1 MATDNGKRVDESG
14 NGGGQDD
21 MRDAQAERV
30 WQRLRAGLH
39 TVVVREA
46 GSLIPCESPSVRLI
60 VIDCGMHPQPL
71 GALSE
76 AQRRLAELLGAS
88 SSQSALS
95 FVPGFD
101 EAADRVLSGLRRRLI
116 GELVEQ
122 TPLLQVSQALEKL
135 SQKSLQ
141 TGQRWALAFTRVERA
156 DADSLHLLS
165 LLFARAMPVPLL
177 LCFSSEPSPGAAQE
191 LLATARRS
199 GGEDCVIR
207 YAESSSPARVIQL
220 PSLSAQ
226 VMLVLRGLAIAG
238 AGCEVTVLSE
248 LLLLPEAVV
257 LACLQEASDVGVAIA
272 DDGDGHF
279 ELHPELARQITAKTL
294 PSVARAYHRRL
305 ASLLSDRQQAPI
317 VSAATGI
324 PASLGS
330 SSLEPSARSF
340 ASELAAPDSSASLT
354 TPESAVSSGSAET
367 ITLLNVPVDAAQE
380 VAAAEVAASA
390 DIEQAA
396 SAVESA
402 PVPSAP
408 AASEEAKADSA
419 PSLSDVVAPS
429 EPASV
434 VARPARGPSLSTSA
448 EPASDL
454 GIGLHWPYPAAKT
467 SGAPAPVVTP
477 AAPTASTAAV
487 TESATPSTASATASA
502 AGVDPARVPR
512 LGRAARHLIEAGELD
527 RGIERYLLAV
537 EQALRV
543 GALREA
549 MALVERATR
558 LLSELPD
565 SDKRRLLRV
574 RALCARGRIRWL
586 GEGPDA
592 RFTLS
597 GAKESFEQARALLSA
612 SDPAELRAQVASQL
626 AAVLVEIGDLPSLEA
641 ALRELSDTSR
651 SLLDSGDGVVAAR
664 LLNDQAAVYV
674 RIGDPVRAAHL
685 LEESRRFFTS
695 GRFGSDD
702 ERAALELAET
712 EHLLARLPLHVAS
725 RPGREKDA
733 VALGRSHA
741 QEAAATYK
749 RLGMRRELSHV
760 LETLGRLETLGG
772 RHEAAIAQLSL
783 AAQIERE
790 LHDVLGLARTTAAM
804 ADVLL
809 AAGQLGGALALLHES
824 LALNVEKG
832 SPIGLAFVR
841 RSVERIA
848 DRLTNAQAP
857 NGLLQERRAAAQI
870 LEQIAMAEQQLG
882 RVRLPAEF

>member
-1 MATDNGKRVDESG
+1 MTTENAKRADESG
-14 NGGGQDD
+14 SEG
-21 MRDAQAERV
+21 RDLRDEQLETL

-39 TVVVREA
+39 TVVLCDA
-46 GSLIPCESPSVRLI
+46 GSLCPSESSAVRPI

-71 GALSE
+71 GAFSE
-76 AQRRLAELLGAS
+76 AQRRLAALLGS
-88 SSQSALS
+88 STTQSPLS
-95 FVPGFD
+95 FVPGLD

-116 GELVEQ
+116 GELAEQ

-135 SQKSLQ
+135 SQRSLQ
-141 TGQRWALAFTRVERA
+141 TGQRWALVFNRVERA

-165 LLFARAMPVPLL
+165 LLFARAMPVPLV
-177 LCFSSEPSPGAAQE
+177 LCFSSEPPTGAAQE
-191 LLATARRS
+191 LLSTARRI
-199 GGEDCVIR
+199 GGEECVIR
-207 YAESSSPARVIQL
+207 RSETPSSERLPQLPQL

-238 AGCEVTVLSE
+238 AGCEVVVLSE

-257 LACLQEASDVGVAIA
+257 LACLQEAADAGVAIA
-272 DDGDGHF
+272 DDGEGHF
-279 ELHPELARQITAKTL
+279 ELLPELAKQILAKTL

-305 ASLLSDRQQAPI
+305 ASLLSDRQPPSLSVAASVPTALAQAD
-317 VSAATGI
+317 
-324 PASLGS
+324 
-330 SSLEPSARSF
+330 LEPSARSLS
-340 ASELAAPDSSASLT
+340 SELAVSDGEAGPETAGSAI
-354 TPESAVSSGSAET
+354 SSGSSET
-367 ITLLNVPVDAAQE
+367 VTLPSLSVDAAQE
-380 VAAAEVAASA
+380 LAASEAVAASA
-390 DIEQAA
+390 DSATPSDAA
-396 SAVESA
+396 SSGAAQAGKPEAAANPES
-402 PVPSAP
+402 VS
-408 AASEEAKADSA
+408 
-419 PSLSDVVAPS
+419 SLSDVVAPS
-429 EPASV
+429 D
-434 VARPARGPSLSTSA
+434 G
-448 EPASDL
+448 L
-454 GIGLHWPYPAAKT
+454 GDGLRWPYGGAGTSTAPTATAFASRSASPTNTASETEAARAQVAGSMPT
-467 SGAPAPVVTP
+467 TTEVTAQAGAPATK
-477 AAPTASTAAV
+477 AV
-487 TESATPSTASATASA
+487 DAQTSGEPHGRT
-502 AGVDPARVPR
+502 PR
-512 LGRAARHLIEAGELD
+512 LGRAARHLVEAGELD
-527 RGIERYLLAV
+527 RGIDRYLLAV

-549 MALVERATR
+549 MALVERAAR

-565 SDKRRLLRV
+565 SDKRRLLRI

-592 RFTLS
+592 RFTLA
-597 GAKESFEQARALLSA
+597 GAKESFEQARALLTP

-641 ALRELSDTSR
+641 ALRELSETSR
-651 SLLDSGDGVVAAR
+651 ALLESGDAMIAAR

-685 LEESRRFFTS
+685 LEESRRFFSS

-749 RLGMRRELSHV
+749 RLGMRRELAHV

-772 RHEAAIAQLSL
+772 RHDAALAQLSL

-809 AAGQLGGALALLHES
+809 AAGQLGGALTLLHES

-848 DRLTNAQAP
+848 DRLSRAQAS
-857 NGLLQERRAAAQI
+857 GVLLDERRAVGQL
-870 LEQIAMAEQQLG
+870 LEQLAMAEQQLG

>member
-1 MATDNGKRVDESG
+1 MATDNAKRVDESG
-14 NGGGQDD
+14 QGGD
-21 MRDAQAERV
+21 MREEQAERV
-30 WQRLRAGLH
+30 WQRLRSGLH
-39 TVVVREA
+39 TVVLSDA
-46 GSLIPCESPSVRLI
+46 GSLSLIQCESSAVRLI

-71 GALSE
+71 GALAE
-76 AQRRLAELLGAS
+76 AQRRLAELLGTS

-122 TPLLQVSQALEKL
+122 TPLFQVSQALEKL
-135 SQKSLQ
+135 SQKSIQ

-199 GGEDCVIR
+199 GGEECVIR
-207 YAESSSPARVIQL
+207 YSESSPARVIQL

-257 LACLQEASDVGVAIA
+257 LACLQEASDAGVAIA

-279 ELHPELARQITAKTL
+279 ELLPDLASQIIAKTL
-294 PSVARAYHRRL
+294 PSVARSYHRRL
-305 ASLLSDRQQAPI
+305 ASLLSDRQPPPL
-317 VSAATGI
+317 VSAATSV
-324 PASLGS
+324 PASFGP
-330 SSLEPSARSF
+330 SSLQPSARSLS
-340 ASELAAPDSSASLT
+340 SELAVPDSSASLT
-354 TPESAVSSGSAET
+354 TPDSAVSSGSAET
-367 ITLLNVPVDAAQE
+367 ITLLNVPVDAAQQSE
-380 VAAAEVAASA
+380 QSDAAASA
-390 DIEQAA
+390 DTEQVA
-396 SAVESA
+396 SASERASVDLI
-402 PVPSAP
+402 P
-408 AASEEAKADSA
+408 AVTEEAKLDAA

-429 EPASV
+429 ESSSAVAEPA
-434 VARPARGPSLSTSA
+434 PGPSLSTSA
-448 EPASDL
+448 EPASEL
-454 GIGLHWPYPAAKT
+454 GIGLHWPYPAAK
-467 SGAPAPVVTP
+467 SAAPAATQSVPSVP
-477 AAPTASTAAV
+477 AAAA
-487 TESATPSTASATASA
+487 TESATPSTASAA
-502 AGVDPARVPR
+502 AIGAAPTTGLDSPRAPR

-592 RFTLS
+592 RFTLA
-597 GAKESFEQARALLSA
+597 GAKESLEQARALLSA
-612 SDPAELRAQVASQL
+612 SDPAELRAQVSSQL

-749 RLGMRRELSHV
+749 RLGMRRELAHV

-790 LHDVLGLARTTAAM
+790 LHDVLGLARTTAGM
-804 ADVLL
+804 ADVLM
-809 AAGQLGGALALLHES
+809 AAGQLGGALALLLES

-848 DRLTNAQAP
+848 ERLTTELAP
-857 NGLLQERRAAAQI
+857 NGLLQERRAVAQL

>member
-1 MATDNGKRVDESG
+1 MTTENAKRADESG
-14 NGGGQDD
+14 SEG
-21 MRDAQAERV
+21 RDLRDEQMETL

-39 TVVVREA
+39 TVVLCDA
-46 GSLIPCESPSVRLI
+46 GSLCPSESSAVRPI

-71 GALSE
+71 GAFSE
-76 AQRRLAELLGAS
+76 AQRRLAALLGS
-88 SSQSALS
+88 STTQSPLS
-95 FVPGFD
+95 FVPGLD

-116 GELVEQ
+116 GELAEQ

-135 SQKSLQ
+135 SQRSLQ
-141 TGQRWALAFTRVERA
+141 TGQRWALVFNRVERA

-165 LLFARAMPVPLL
+165 LLFARAMPVPLV
-177 LCFSSEPSPGAAQE
+177 LCFSSEPPTGAAQE
-191 LLATARRS
+191 LLSTARRI
-199 GGEDCVIR
+199 GGEECVIR
-207 YAESSSPARVIQL
+207 RSETPSSERLPQLPQL

-238 AGCEVTVLSE
+238 AGCEVVVLSE

-257 LACLQEASDVGVAIA
+257 LACLQEAADAGVAIA
-272 DDGDGHF
+272 DDGEGHF
-279 ELHPELARQITAKTL
+279 ELLPELAKQILAKTL

-305 ASLLSDRQQAPI
+305 ASLLSDRQPPSLSVAASVPTALAQAD
-317 VSAATGI
+317 
-324 PASLGS
+324 
-330 SSLEPSARSF
+330 LEPSARSLS
-340 ASELAAPDSSASLT
+340 SELAVSDGEAGPETAGSAI
-354 TPESAVSSGSAET
+354 SSGSSET
-367 ITLLNVPVDAAQE
+367 VTLPSLSVDAAQE
-380 VAAAEVAASA
+380 LAASEAVAASA
-390 DIEQAA
+390 DSATPSDAA
-396 SAVESA
+396 SSGAAQAGEPEAAANPES
-402 PVPSAP
+402 VS
-408 AASEEAKADSA
+408 
-419 PSLSDVVAPS
+419 SLSDVVAPS
-429 EPASV
+429 D
-434 VARPARGPSLSTSA
+434 G
-448 EPASDL
+448 L
-454 GIGLHWPYPAAKT
+454 GDGLRWPYGGAGTSTAPTDTAFASRSASPTNTASETEAARAQVAGSMPMT
-467 SGAPAPVVTP
+467 TEVTAQAGAPATK
-477 AAPTASTAAV
+477 AV
-487 TESATPSTASATASA
+487 DAQTSGEPHGRT
-502 AGVDPARVPR
+502 PR
-512 LGRAARHLIEAGELD
+512 LGRAARHLVEAGELD
-527 RGIERYLLAV
+527 RGIDRYLLAV

-549 MALVERATR
+549 MALVERAAR

-592 RFTLS
+592 RFTLA
-597 GAKESFEQARALLSA
+597 GAKESFEQARALLTP

-641 ALRELSDTSR
+641 ALRELSETSR
-651 SLLDSGDGVVAAR
+651 ALLESGDAMIAAR

-685 LEESRRFFTS
+685 LEESRRFFSS

-749 RLGMRRELSHV
+749 RLGMRRELAHV
-760 LETLGRLETLGG
+760 LDTLGRLETLGG
-772 RHEAAIAQLSL
+772 RHDAALAQLSL

-809 AAGQLGGALALLHES
+809 AAGQLGGALTLLHES

-848 DRLTNAQAP
+848 DRLSRAQAS
-857 NGLLQERRAAAQI
+857 GVLLDERRAVGQL
-870 LEQIAMAEQQLG
+870 LEQLAMAEQQLG

>member
-1 MATDNGKRVDESG
+1 MSTENAMRADESG
-14 NGGGQDD
+14 HAGQDL
-21 MRDAQAERV
+21 RDAETERL

-39 TVVVREA
+39 SVVLCDA
-46 GSLIPCESPSVRLI
+46 GSLSQAGPSTVRLI
-60 VIDCGMHPQPL
+60 VIDCGMHSQPL
-71 GALSE
+71 GAFSE
-76 AQRRLAELLGAS
+76 AQRRLAELLGS
-88 SSQSALS
+88 STTQSPLS

-116 GELVEQ
+116 GEMVEQ
-122 TPLLQVSQALEKL
+122 TPLLQLSQALEKL
-135 SQKSLQ
+135 SQKSLP
-141 TGQRWALAFTRVERA
+141 TGQRWALVLNRVERA

-165 LLFARAMPVPLL
+165 LLFARALPVPLL
-177 LCFSSEPSPGAAQE
+177 LCFSSEPPPGAAQE
-191 LLATARRS
+191 LLATARRLF
-199 GGEDCVIR
+199 GEECVIR
-207 YAESSSPARVIQL
+207 RSESLPNRLLQL

-238 AGCEVTVLSE
+238 AGCEVVVLSE
-248 LLLLPEAVV
+248 LLLLPEPVV
-257 LACLQEASDVGVAIA
+257 LACLQEAADAGVAIT
-272 DDGDGHF
+272 DDGEGHF
-279 ELHPELARQITAKTL
+279 ELLPELAHQIVAKTL

-305 ASLLSDRQQAPI
+305 ASLLSDRQPPSL
-317 VSAATGI
+317 SAAASAPTARH
-324 PASLGS
+324 PAD
-330 SSLEPSARSF
+330 LEPSARSLS
-340 ASELAAPDSSASLT
+340 SELATPDGAASPAT
-354 TPESAVSSGSAET
+354 ADASDSTDSAET
-367 ITLLNVPVDAAQE
+367 VTLQAADAE
-380 VAAAEVAASA
+380 DDPTPSGAAETAAEQSA
-390 DIEQAA
+390 
-396 SAVESA
+396 
-402 PVPSAP
+402 
-408 AASEEAKADSA
+408 
-419 PSLSDVVAPS
+419 LSDVVAPS
-429 EPASV
+429 A
-434 VARPARGPSLSTSA
+434 
-448 EPASDL
+448 
-454 GIGLHWPYPAAKT
+454 GLHWPY
-467 SGAPAPVVTP
+467 GG
-477 AAPTASTAAV
+477 AV
-487 TESATPSTASATASA
+487 TSAEPMAASVPASPGPGPSPGPSPAQANTVSATETATTQGAGTTSAAIPATAQPGSA
-502 AGVDPARVPR
+502 EQSRGPR
-512 LGRAARHLIEAGELD
+512 LGRAARHLVEAGELD

-549 MALVERATR
+549 MALVERAAR
-558 LLSELPD
+558 LLAELPD
-565 SDKRRLLRV
+565 SDKRRLLRI

-592 RFTLS
+592 RFTLA
-597 GAKESFEQARALLSA
+597 GAKESFEQARALLTPA
-612 SDPAELRAQVASQL
+612 DPADLRAQVASQL

-641 ALRELSDTSR
+641 ALRELSETSR
-651 SLLDSGDGVVAAR
+651 ALLESGDAVIAAR

-760 LETLGRLETLGG
+760 LETIGRLETLGG
-772 RHEAAIAQLSL
+772 RHEAALAQLSL

-804 ADVLL
+804 ADVLM
-809 AAGQLGGALALLHES
+809 AAGQLGGALALLQES

-848 DRLTNAQAP
+848 DRLTRSP
-857 NGLLQERRAAAQI
+857 VPGSLLDERRAVGQL
-870 LEQIAMAEQQLG
+870 LEQLEMTEQQLG

>member
-1 MATDNGKRVDESG
+1 MSTENAKRADESG
-14 NGGGQDD
+14 SEG
-21 MRDAQAERV
+21 RDLRDEQLETL

-39 TVVVREA
+39 TVVLCDA
-46 GSLIPCESPSVRLI
+46 GSLCPSESSAVRPI

-71 GALSE
+71 GAFSE
-76 AQRRLAELLGAS
+76 AQRRLAALLGS
-88 SSQSALS
+88 STTQSPLS
-95 FVPGFD
+95 FVPGLD

-116 GELVEQ
+116 GELAEQ

-135 SQKSLQ
+135 SQRSLQ
-141 TGQRWALAFTRVERA
+141 TGQRWALVFNRVERA

-165 LLFARAMPVPLL
+165 LLFARAMPVPLV
-177 LCFSSEPSPGAAQE
+177 LCFSSEPPTGAAQE
-191 LLATARRS
+191 LLSTARRI
-199 GGEDCVIR
+199 GGEECVIR
-207 YAESSSPARVIQL
+207 RSETPSSERLPQLPQL

-238 AGCEVTVLSE
+238 AGCEVVVLSE

-257 LACLQEASDVGVAIA
+257 LACLQEAADAGVAIA
-272 DDGDGHF
+272 DDGEGHF
-279 ELHPELARQITAKTL
+279 ELLPELAKQILAKTL

-305 ASLLSDRQQAPI
+305 ASLLSDRQPPSLSVAASVPTALAQAD
-317 VSAATGI
+317 
-324 PASLGS
+324 
-330 SSLEPSARSF
+330 LEPSARSLS
-340 ASELAAPDSSASLT
+340 SELAVSDGEAGPETAGSAI
-354 TPESAVSSGSAET
+354 SSGSSET
-367 ITLLNVPVDAAQE
+367 VTLPSLSVDAAQE
-380 VAAAEVAASA
+380 LAASEAVAASA
-390 DIEQAA
+390 DSATPSDAA
-396 SAVESA
+396 SSGAAQAGEPEAAANPES
-402 PVPSAP
+402 VS
-408 AASEEAKADSA
+408 
-419 PSLSDVVAPS
+419 SLSDVVAPS
-429 EPASV
+429 D
-434 VARPARGPSLSTSA
+434 G
-448 EPASDL
+448 L
-454 GIGLHWPYPAAKT
+454 GDGLRWPYGGAGTSTAPTDTAFASRSASPTNTASETEAARAQVAGSMPMT
-467 SGAPAPVVTP
+467 TEVTAQAGAPATK
-477 AAPTASTAAV
+477 AV
-487 TESATPSTASATASA
+487 DAQTSGEPHGRT
-502 AGVDPARVPR
+502 PR
-512 LGRAARHLIEAGELD
+512 LGRAARHLVEAGELD
-527 RGIERYLLAV
+527 RGIDRYLLAV

-549 MALVERATR
+549 MALVERAAR

-592 RFTLS
+592 RFTLA
-597 GAKESFEQARALLSA
+597 GAKESFEQARALLTP

-641 ALRELSDTSR
+641 ALRELSETSR
-651 SLLDSGDGVVAAR
+651 ALLESGDAMIAAR

-685 LEESRRFFTS
+685 LEESRRFFSS

-749 RLGMRRELSHV
+749 RLGMRRELAHV
-760 LETLGRLETLGG
+760 LDTLGRLETLGG
-772 RHEAAIAQLSL
+772 RHDAALAQLSL

-809 AAGQLGGALALLHES
+809 AAGQLGGALTLLHES

-848 DRLTNAQAP
+848 DRLSRAQAS
-857 NGLLQERRAAAQI
+857 GVLLDERRAVGQL
-870 LEQIAMAEQQLG
+870 LEQLAMAEQQLG

>member
-1 MATDNGKRVDESG
+1 MTTENAKRADESG
-14 NGGGQDD
+14 SEG
-21 MRDAQAERV
+21 RDLRDEQLETL

-39 TVVVREA
+39 TVVLCDA
-46 GSLIPCESPSVRLI
+46 GSLCPSESSAVRPI

-71 GALSE
+71 GAFSE
-76 AQRRLAELLGAS
+76 AQRRLAALLGS
-88 SSQSALS
+88 STTQSPLS
-95 FVPGFD
+95 FVPGLD

-116 GELVEQ
+116 GELAEQ

-135 SQKSLQ
+135 SQRSLQ
-141 TGQRWALAFTRVERA
+141 TGQRWALVFNRVERA

-165 LLFARAMPVPLL
+165 LLFARAMPVPLV
-177 LCFSSEPSPGAAQE
+177 LCFSSEPPTGAAQE
-191 LLATARRS
+191 LLSTARRI
-199 GGEDCVIR
+199 GGEECVIR
-207 YAESSSPARVIQL
+207 RSETPSSERLPQLPQL

-238 AGCEVTVLSE
+238 AGCEVVVLSE

-257 LACLQEASDVGVAIA
+257 LACLQEAADAGVAIA
-272 DDGDGHF
+272 DDGEGHF
-279 ELHPELARQITAKTL
+279 ELLPELAKQILAKTL

-305 ASLLSDRQQAPI
+305 ASLLSDRQPPSLSVAASVPTALAQAD
-317 VSAATGI
+317 
-324 PASLGS
+324 
-330 SSLEPSARSF
+330 LEPSARSLS
-340 ASELAAPDSSASLT
+340 SELAVSDGEAGPETAGSAI
-354 TPESAVSSGSAET
+354 SSGSSET
-367 ITLLNVPVDAAQE
+367 VTLPSLSVDAAQE
-380 VAAAEVAASA
+380 LAASEAVAASA
-390 DIEQAA
+390 DSATPSDAA
-396 SAVESA
+396 SSGAAQAGEPEAAANPES
-402 PVPSAP
+402 VS
-408 AASEEAKADSA
+408 
-419 PSLSDVVAPS
+419 SLSDVVAPS
-429 EPASV
+429 D
-434 VARPARGPSLSTSA
+434 G
-448 EPASDL
+448 L
-454 GIGLHWPYPAAKT
+454 GDGLHWPYGGAGTSTAPTATAFASRSASPTNTASETEAARAQVAGSMPTTTEVTAQAGAPATTDVNAKT
-467 SGAPAPVVTP
+467 SGELRHRT
-477 AAPTASTAAV
+477 
-487 TESATPSTASATASA
+487 
-502 AGVDPARVPR
+502 PR
-512 LGRAARHLIEAGELD
+512 LGRAARHLVEAGELD
-527 RGIERYLLAV
+527 RGIDRYLLAV

-549 MALVERATR
+549 MALVERAAR

-592 RFTLS
+592 RFTLA
-597 GAKESFEQARALLSA
+597 GAKESFEQARALLTP

-641 ALRELSDTSR
+641 ALRELSETSR
-651 SLLDSGDGVVAAR
+651 ALLESGDAMIAAR

-685 LEESRRFFTS
+685 LEESRRFFSS

-749 RLGMRRELSHV
+749 RLGMRRELAHV

-772 RHEAAIAQLSL
+772 RHDAALAQLSL

-809 AAGQLGGALALLHES
+809 AAGQLGGALTLLHES

-848 DRLTNAQAP
+848 DRLSRAQAS
-857 NGLLQERRAAAQI
+857 GVLLDERRAVGQL
-870 LEQIAMAEQQLG
+870 LEQLAMAEQQLG